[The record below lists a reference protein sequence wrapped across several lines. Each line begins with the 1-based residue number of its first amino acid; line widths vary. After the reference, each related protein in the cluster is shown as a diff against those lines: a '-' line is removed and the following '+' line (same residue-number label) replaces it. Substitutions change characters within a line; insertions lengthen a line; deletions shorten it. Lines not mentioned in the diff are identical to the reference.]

1 MKNNIDCKKLQSD
14 LRKKFPD
21 FLWVSAKI
29 KGTSLLID
37 VKENDIGDLT
47 QKELPESDLI
57 AGSGGVIESIVTR
70 KGVPQV
76 QVGDRVKKGVLRDSD
91 FQ

>member
-1 MKNNIDCKKLQSD
+1 M
-14 LRKKFPD
+14 
-21 FLWVSAKI
+21 
-29 KGTSLLID
+29 
-37 VKENDIGDLT
+37 KENDIGDLT

-76 QVGDRVKKGVLRDSD
+76 QVGDRVKKGDLLVSSEDSD